1 MAKRLRLWKRFTRW
15 LRLIF
20 GSTRLRVAIPIL
32 FILLPLAFG
41 AGVSV
46 IIDEQKQKAKTQE
59 VRELLEDLRY
69 QLISLVI
76 TNSVMGLVL
85 GFGLV
90 SVMVR
95 PIERIQQTA
104 DNLARG
110 RFDAKLDFDRT
121 SNEIGMMGRSFNTM
135 IDSLHRMFSERNSYM
150 MEHMSGAIMAISPG
164 GTVQSVNNLACDFLH
179 LTEEQLV
186 GQNLLELLGAYPEN
200 VPLID
205 ALEECLDGSRS
216 LFSHRA
222 ILAVRPGEVTPVSVS
237 TSPLHTSEGRTYS
250 TVVNLQNIEKLREFY
265 RNVNRTDRLAA
276 IGTLA
281 MGMAHEIRNPLGSIK
296 GLTQLMVQDAAQ
308 DTDTR
313 RFGEVI
319 LGEVDRLDKLL
330 GELLNFSQPAGT
342 TVEPVDLATMA
353 GHVVDMATIRITE
366 RAEESGKPLPPC
378 TLELP
383 VTGVVIASRDKL
395 FQALFNIVINAFEA
409 ALGVGE
415 VVVSTHRVGEGK
427 VRLRITNT
435 GSTIPEEFREKIFE
449 PFFTTKERGTGLG
462 LALAYQILTYAGANI
477 QLRAESDQVTFDVDF
492 PAGLGNGKP
501 TLVSAGSSSGE
512 YRRPD
517 TPV

>member
-1 MAKRLRLWKRFTRW
+1 
-15 LRLIF
+15 
-20 GSTRLRVAIPIL
+20 
-32 FILLPLAFG
+32 
-41 AGVSV
+41 
-46 IIDEQKQKAKTQE
+46 
-59 VRELLEDLRY
+59 
-69 QLISLVI
+69 
-76 TNSVMGLVL
+76 
-85 GFGLV
+85 
-90 SVMVR
+90 
-95 PIERIQQTA
+95 
-104 DNLARG
+104 
-110 RFDAKLDFDRT
+110 
-121 SNEIGMMGRSFNTM
+121 
-135 IDSLHRMFSERNSYM
+135 M

-164 GTVQSVNNLACDFLH
+164 GTVQSVNNLACDLLH

-186 GQNLLELLGAYPEN
+186 GQNLLKLLSAHAEN
-200 VPLID
+200 GPLID
-205 ALEECLDGSRS
+205 VLEECLDGSRS

-222 ILAVRPGEVTPVSVS
+222 VLVARPGEITPVSVS
-237 TSPLHTSEGRTYS
+237 TSPLHTAEGRTYS

-308 DTDTR
+308 DNDTR

-330 GELLNFSQPAGT
+330 SELLNFSQPAGT

-353 GHVVDMATIRITE
+353 GHVVDMATIRIAE

-415 VVVSTHRVGEGK
+415 VVVSTQRVGEGK

-435 GSTIPEEFREKIFE
+435 GSTIPVELRDKIFE

-477 QLRAESDQVTFDVDF
+477 QLRAESAQVTFEVDF
-492 PAGLGNGKP
+492 PAGLENGKP
-501 TLVSAGSSSGE
+501 TLMSVASSSGE
-512 YRRPD
+512 YHRPD
-517 TPV
+517 APV